1 MRFTNSEIYYI
12 ANNFKELFADFQEYI
27 PAKVNFLL
35 QKNMRLL
42 ATAAAEID
50 QAKNNLIKHYG
61 TLNSELQHY
70 DMSAENIEKA
80 QKEFNE
86 LLAIEQDLPI
96 KTFSIDALE
105 DIKFTPAQMQIIM
118 FMIDEE

>member
-80 QKEFNE
+80 QKRQYNVM
-86 LLAIEQDLPI
+86 L
-96 KTFSIDALE
+96 
-105 DIKFTPAQMQIIM
+105 
-118 FMIDEE
+118 